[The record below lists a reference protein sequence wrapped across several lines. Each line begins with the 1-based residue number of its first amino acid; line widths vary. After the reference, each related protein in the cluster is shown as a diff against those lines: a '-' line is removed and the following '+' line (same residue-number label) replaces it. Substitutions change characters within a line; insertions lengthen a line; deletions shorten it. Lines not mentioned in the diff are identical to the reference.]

1 LAVIIMALTQKTEI
15 TSVGENVDIIGTV
28 WDGY

>member
-1 LAVIIMALTQKTEI
+1 MALTQKTEI